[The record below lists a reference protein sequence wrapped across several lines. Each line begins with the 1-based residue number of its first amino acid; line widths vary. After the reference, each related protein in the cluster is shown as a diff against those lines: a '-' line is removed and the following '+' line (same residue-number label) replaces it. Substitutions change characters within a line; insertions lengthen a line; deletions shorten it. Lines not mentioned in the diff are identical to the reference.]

1 MYQASM
7 YLRPTEFSISEEV
20 DMRNKVIIAVLLFV
34 IVLSPVAL
42 SCSGPGSAA
51 INVAKGWTGDEAN
64 LVSMSSDLADLV
76 IENIPGVNPVQKM
89 NIKNQ
94 IAGKLSWHYSAAE
107 LDANSYS
114 VIAAATV
121 TTLNIPLV
129 GIYDFSV
136 DYQLTIDTA
145 GKEVSSSTIDES
157 SFDYV
162 VIQEND

>member
-1 MYQASM
+1 MKSLKLA
-7 YLRPTEFSISEEV
+7 LIA
-20 DMRNKVIIAVLLFV
+20 IIAITLITV
-34 IVLSPVAL
+34 
-42 SCSGPGSAA
+42 SCCSSPGSGA
-51 INVAKGWTGDEAN
+51 IGVAKEWTKDEAN
-64 LVSMSSDLADLV
+64 IVSISNDLADLV

-114 VIAAATV
+114 VIAVATV

-145 GKEVSSSTIDES
+145 GQEVSSSTLDEG